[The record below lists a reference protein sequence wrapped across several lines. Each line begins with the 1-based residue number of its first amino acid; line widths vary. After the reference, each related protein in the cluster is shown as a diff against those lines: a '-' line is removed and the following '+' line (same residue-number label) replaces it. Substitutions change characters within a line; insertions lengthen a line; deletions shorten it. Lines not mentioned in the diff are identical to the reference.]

1 MKSVRTINQYYQ
13 CSAHLKDI
21 VDSWYTALYAPHFP
35 SVHLHQP
42 LVSIPSVDQLIF
54 LIFNFL
60 TLPST
65 RNSLSN
71 NLKAQAILNKIL
83 SIQFQCIYVH
93 DAPFLKSQHS
103 LGAILC
109 QDPTIRIRKDF
120 FWCQNRPAIPVQTN
134 FHLLRCMEEVL
145 SLWKPFLRSV
155 LDYY

>member
-1 MKSVRTINQYYQ
+1 MKSVRTINQYYH

-42 LVSIPSVDQLIF
+42 LVSIPSVDQLIL

-103 LGAILC
+103 LGAILG

-120 FWCQNRPAIPVQTN
+120 FGAKIGK
-134 FHLLRCMEEVL
+134 LYL
-145 SLWKPFLRSV
+145 SKQISTCCGAWKRYYLCENPFY
-155 LDYY
+155 DQF

>member
-1 MKSVRTINQYYQ
+1 MIYGIV
-13 CSAHLKDI
+13 CS
-21 VDSWYTALYAPHFP
+21 TFP

-42 LVSIPSVDQLIF
+42 LVSIPSVDQLIL

-103 LGAILC
+103 LGAILG

-120 FWCQNRPAIPVQTN
+120 FGAKIGQLYCPNKFPLAAVHGRGIIFVKTL
-134 FHLLRCMEEVL
+134 FTISSRLLLNTLCGAVTMIMSMV
-145 SLWKPFLRSV
+145 SKS
-155 LDYY
+155 